1 MAELSTSALS
11 TITLAYRGWGD
22 ARQIGVASVAAS
34 WGVSE
39 IGRFSAVM
47 AARQARLLGVPSLLG
62 LWVLWE
68 HATLGRWGG
77 VIEDVNVDLF
87 RGTVELAG
95 ASFATNLRKKRTSRN
110 QRISSAPAGSLW
122 LRAVADVQN
131 DQDLDIDEANADEGG
146 SLLTWEW
153 RGDDL
158 FQVTDA
164 LASAANHEYDV
175 YLDDDLRVVAEFRER
190 VGSDKTGSVL
200 LIEGRDVLDGTIALS
215 TYDLVNDILA
225 VSGDDEWAAAD
236 HIIVTDPDSIDTYGR
251 QQGTAA
257 YDYATRR
264 ASLLPRAQEALV
276 TLAEPAIPAT
286 VRVAATNPQLSLF
299 GVGDTVSLW
308 SATANQRYDFRVLSR
323 AIAADEGVVT
333 LSGDC
338 AVAE

>member
-1 MAELSTSALS
+1 MSTSALS

-22 ARQIGVASVAAS
+22 AKSIGVASVSAS

-39 IGRFSAVM
+39 IGRFSGILTAN
-47 AARQARLLGVPSLLG
+47 QARMLGFSSLLG

-68 HATLGRWGG
+68 HPTLGRWGG
-77 VIEDVNVDLF
+77 VIEDLNVDLF

-110 QRISSAPAGSLW
+110 QRVSSAPAGSLW
-122 LRAVADVQN
+122 LRAVSDVQN

-146 SLLTWEW
+146 NLLTWEW

-164 LASAANHEYDV
+164 LARTANHEYDV
-175 YLDDDLRVVAEFRER
+175 YLDDNLRVIAEFRER
-190 VGSDKTGSVL
+190 VGEDKTGSVL
-200 LIEGRDVLDGTIALS
+200 LIEGRDVLDGTIAES
-215 TYDLVNDILA
+215 TYDLINDILA

-236 HIIVTDPDSIDTYGR
+236 HAVVTDPDSIDLYGR
-251 QQGTAA
+251 QQGTSA

-264 ASLLPRAQEALV
+264 ASLIPRAQEELV
-276 TLAEPAIPAT
+276 TLAEPARPAT

-299 GVGDTVSLW
+299 NIGDTVELW